1 MHFLIKSI
9 IIVAKWGKVAE
20 SDVFS
25 LVIPTFNYKLY
36 ERRVMMSFVGSFK
49 HSLDAKK
56 RVFIPAKFREE
67 LGEEFYI
74 TRKFDT
80 YLSIYTAEDWEI
92 YVDKIQQLPET
103 VALEVQEFLLGIAQ
117 KCVPDA
123 NGRIILDDRLA
134 EHAQINKNIVFVG
147 GGRQIRI
154 WSEEIWDER
163 EKNRNLERIRET
175 MYQYGL

>member
-1 MHFLIKSI
+1 
-9 IIVAKWGKVAE
+9 
-20 SDVFS
+20 
-25 LVIPTFNYKLY
+25 
-36 ERRVMMSFVGSFK
+36 MSFVGSFK

-103 VALEVQEFLLGIAQ
+103 VALDVQDFLLGIAQ

-134 EHAQINKNIVFVG
+134 EHAGIIKNIVFVG

-154 WSEEIWDER
+154 WAEEIWNER
-163 EKNRNLERIRET
+163 EKNRDLASIREI
-175 MYQYGL
+175 MNQYGL